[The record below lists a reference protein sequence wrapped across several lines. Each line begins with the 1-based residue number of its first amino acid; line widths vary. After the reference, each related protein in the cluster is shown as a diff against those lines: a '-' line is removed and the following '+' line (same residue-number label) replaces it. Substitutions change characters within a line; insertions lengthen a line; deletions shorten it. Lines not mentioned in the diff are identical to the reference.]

1 MYIFTCLRDRHT
13 EIYFSGFK
21 FAELEMSASCKIL
34 PIFPINSFHRAC
46 SICAPRNVHI
56 LSRIQRDRMGYERPC
71 GPTTKDSED
80 AKRTMPLKLTIVG
93 G

>member
-1 MYIFTCLRDRHT
+1 MRVHIYLPSDRHT

-21 FAELEMSASCKIL
+21 FAELEMSASCMIL

-46 SICAPRNVHI
+46 SICASRNIHI

-71 GPTTKDSED
+71 GAHNEGF
-80 AKRTMPLKLTIVG
+80 RG
-93 G
+93 R